1 MWQGTTST
9 IEIQTDIDLT
19 PMALVQLTIEDKKK
33 NRLTINQEELAISE
47 DTVTFQLSQK
57 ESLLLSPGR
66 VRLQLRVKTKDG
78 DVLAS
83 NIMLGDLQYPVY
95 EGEL

>member
-1 MWQGTTST
+1 MWQGTTPT

-57 ESLLLSPGR
+57 ESLSLSPGR

-83 NIMLGDLQYPVY
+83 NIMHGDLQYPVY

>member
-1 MWQGTTST
+1 MWQGTTPT
-9 IEIQTDIDLT
+9 IEIKTDIDLT
-19 PMALVQLTIEDKKK
+19 PMAKVQLTIEDRKG
-33 NRLTINQEELAISE
+33 NRLTINQEELTISE

-57 ESLLLSPGR
+57 ESLSLSPGR
-66 VRLQLRVKTKDG
+66 VRLQLRVKTNDG

>member
-1 MWQGTTST
+1 MWQGTTPT
-9 IEIQTDIDLT
+9 IEIKTDINLT
-19 PMALVQLTIEDKKK
+19 PMAKVQLTIEDRKG
-33 NRLTINQEELAISE
+33 NRLTINQEELTISE

-57 ESLLLSPGR
+57 ESLSLSPGR
-66 VRLQLRVKTKDG
+66 VRLQLRVKTNDG

>member
-1 MWQGTTST
+1 MWQGTTPT
-9 IEIQTDIDLT
+9 IEIKTDINLT
-19 PMALVQLTIEDKKK
+19 PMAQVQLTIEDRKG
-33 NRLTINQEELAISE
+33 NRLTTNQEELTISE

-57 ESLLLSPGR
+57 ESLSLSPGR
-66 VRLQLRVKTKDG
+66 VRLQLRVKTNDG

>member
-1 MWQGTTST
+1 MWQGTTPT

-19 PMALVQLTIEDKKK
+19 PMAQVQLTIEDRKG
-33 NRLTINQEELAISE
+33 NRLTINQEELTISE

-57 ESLLLSPGR
+57 ESLSLSPGR
-66 VRLQLRVKTKDG
+66 VRLQLRVKTNDG

>member
-1 MWQGTTST
+1 MWQGTTPT
-9 IEIQTDIDLT
+9 IEIKTDINLT
-19 PMALVQLTIEDKKK
+19 PMAQVQLTIEDRKG
-33 NRLTINQEELAISE
+33 NRLTINQEELTISE

-57 ESLLLSPGR
+57 ESLSLSPGR
-66 VRLQLRVKTKDG
+66 VRLQLRVKTNDG

>member
-1 MWQGTTST
+1 MWQGTTPT
-9 IEIQTDIDLT
+9 IEIKTDIDLT
-19 PMALVQLTIEDKKK
+19 PMAQVQLTIEDRKG
-33 NRLTINQEELAISE
+33 NRLTINQEELTISE

-57 ESLLLSPGR
+57 ESLSLFPGR
-66 VRLQLRVKTKDG
+66 VRLQLRVKTNDG

>member
-1 MWQGTTST
+1 MWQGTTPT
-9 IEIQTDIDLT
+9 IEIKTDIDLT
-19 PMALVQLTIEDKKK
+19 PMAQVQLTIEDRKG

>member
-1 MWQGTTST
+1 MWQGTTPT
-9 IEIQTDIDLT
+9 IEIKTDINLT
-19 PMALVQLTIEDKKK
+19 PMAQVQLTIEDRKG
-33 NRLTINQEELAISE
+33 NRLTINQEELTISE

-66 VRLQLRVKTKDG
+66 VRLQLRVKTNDG

>member
-1 MWQGTTST
+1 MWQGTTPT
-9 IEIQTDIDLT
+9 IEIKTDINLT
-19 PMALVQLTIEDKKK
+19 PMAQVQLTIEDRKG
-33 NRLTINQEELAISE
+33 NRLTINQEELTISE

-57 ESLLLSPGR
+57 ESLSLSPGR
-66 VRLQLRVKTKDG
+66 VSLQLRVKTNDG

>member
-1 MWQGTTST
+1 MWQGTTPT
-9 IEIQTDIDLT
+9 IEIKTDIDLT
-19 PMALVQLTIEDKKK
+19 PMAQVQLTIEDRKG
-33 NRLTINQEELAISE
+33 NRLTINQEGLTISE

-57 ESLLLSPGR
+57 ESLSLSPGR
-66 VRLQLRVKTKDG
+66 VRLQLRVKTNDG

>member
-1 MWQGTTST
+1 MWQGTTPT
-9 IEIQTDIDLT
+9 IEIKTDINLT
-19 PMALVQLTIEDKKK
+19 PMAQVQLTIEDRKG
-33 NRLTINQEELAISE
+33 NRLTINQEELTISE

-57 ESLLLSPGR
+57 ESLSLSPGR

>member
-1 MWQGTTST
+1 MWQGTTPT

-19 PMALVQLTIEDKKK
+19 PMAQVQLTIEDRKG
-33 NRLTINQEELAISE
+33 NRLTINQEELTISE
-47 DTVTFQLSQK
+47 DAVTFQLSQK
-57 ESLLLSPGR
+57 ESLSLSPGR
-66 VRLQLRVKTKDG
+66 VRLQLRVKTNDG

>member
-1 MWQGTTST
+1 MWQGTTPT
-9 IEIQTDIDLT
+9 IEIKTDINLT
-19 PMALVQLTIEDKKK
+19 PMAQVQLTIEDRKG
-33 NRLTINQEELAISE
+33 NRLTINQEELTISE

-57 ESLLLSPGR
+57 ESLSLFPGR
-66 VRLQLRVKTKDG
+66 VRLQLRVKTNDG

-83 NIMLGDLQYPVY
+83 NIMHGDLQYPVY

>member
-1 MWQGTTST
+1 MWQGTTPT
-9 IEIQTDIDLT
+9 IEIKTDIDLT
-19 PMALVQLTIEDKKK
+19 PMAQVQLTIEDGKG
-33 NRLTINQEELAISE
+33 NRLTINQEELTISE

-57 ESLLLSPGR
+57 ESLSLSPGR
-66 VRLQLRVKTKDG
+66 VRLQLRVKTNDG

>member
-1 MWQGTTST
+1 MWQGTTPT
-9 IEIQTDIDLT
+9 IEIKTDIDLT
-19 PMALVQLTIEDKKK
+19 PMAQVQLTIEDRKG
-33 NRLTINQEELAISE
+33 NRLTINQEELTISE

-57 ESLLLSPGR
+57 ESLSLSPGR
-66 VRLQLRVKTKDG
+66 VRLQLRVKTNDG

-83 NIMLGDLQYPVY
+83 NIMLGDLQYPIY

>member
-1 MWQGTTST
+1 MWQGTTPT
-9 IEIQTDIDLT
+9 IEIKTDINLT
-19 PMALVQLTIEDKKK
+19 PMAQVQLTIEDRKG
-33 NRLTINQEELAISE
+33 NRLTINQEELTISE

-57 ESLLLSPGR
+57 ESLSLSPGR
-66 VRLQLRVKTKDG
+66 VRLQRRVKTNVG

>member
-1 MWQGTTST
+1 MWQGTTPT
-9 IEIQTDIDLT
+9 IEIKTDINLT
-19 PMALVQLTIEDKKK
+19 PMAQVQLTIEDRKG
-33 NRLTINQEELAISE
+33 NRLTINQEELTISE

-57 ESLLLSPGR
+57 ESLSLSPGR
-66 VRLQLRVKTKDG
+66 VRLQLRVKTNDG

-95 EGEL
+95 KGEL

>member
-1 MWQGTTST
+1 MWQGTTPT
-9 IEIQTDIDLT
+9 IEIKTDIDLT
-19 PMALVQLTIEDKKK
+19 PMAQVQLTIEDRKG
-33 NRLTINQEELAISE
+33 NRLTINQEELTISE
-47 DTVTFQLSQK
+47 DTVSFQLSQK
-57 ESLLLSPGR
+57 ESLSLSPGR
-66 VRLQLRVKTKDG
+66 VRLQLRVKTNDG

>member
-1 MWQGTTST
+1 MWQGTTPT
-9 IEIQTDIDLT
+9 IEIKTDINLT
-19 PMALVQLTIEDKKK
+19 PMAQVQLTIEDRKG
-33 NRLTINQEELAISE
+33 NRLTINQEELTISE

-57 ESLLLSPGR
+57 ESLSLSPGR
-66 VRLQLRVKTKDG
+66 VRLQLRVKTTDG

-95 EGEL
+95 KGEL

>member
-1 MWQGTTST
+1 MWQGTTPT
-9 IEIQTDIDLT
+9 IEIKTDIDLT
-19 PMALVQLTIEDKKK
+19 PMAQVQLTIEDRKG
-33 NRLTINQEELAISE
+33 NRLTINQEELTISE

-57 ESLLLSPGR
+57 ESLSLSPGR
-66 VRLQLRVKTKDG
+66 VRLQLRVKTNDG

-95 EGEL
+95 KGEL

>member
-1 MWQGTTST
+1 MWQGTTPT
-9 IEIQTDIDLT
+9 IEIKTDINLT
-19 PMALVQLTIEDKKK
+19 PMALVQLTIEDRKG
-33 NRLTINQEELAISE
+33 NRLTINQEELTISE

-57 ESLLLSPGR
+57 ESLSLSPGR
-66 VRLQLRVKTKDG
+66 VRLQLRVKTNDG

>member
-1 MWQGTTST
+1 MWQGTTPT
-9 IEIQTDIDLT
+9 IEIKTDINLT
-19 PMALVQLTIEDKKK
+19 PMAQVQLTIEDRKG
-33 NRLTINQEELAISE
+33 NRLTINQEELTISE
-47 DTVTFQLSQK
+47 DTVAFQLSQK
-57 ESLLLSPGR
+57 ESLSLSPGR
-66 VRLQLRVKTKDG
+66 VRLQLRVKTNDG

>member
-1 MWQGTTST
+1 MWQGTTPT
-9 IEIQTDIDLT
+9 IEIKTDIDLT
-19 PMALVQLTIEDKKK
+19 PMAQVQLTIEDRKG
-33 NRLTINQEELAISE
+33 NWLTINQEELTISE

-57 ESLLLSPGR
+57 ESLSLSPGR
-66 VRLQLRVKTKDG
+66 VRLQLRVKTNDG

>member
-1 MWQGTTST
+1 MWQGTTPT

-57 ESLLLSPGR
+57 ESLSLSPGR

>member
-1 MWQGTTST
+1 MWQGTTPT
-9 IEIQTDIDLT
+9 IEIKTDIDLT
-19 PMALVQLTIEDKKK
+19 PMAQVQLTIEDRKG

-57 ESLLLSPGR
+57 ESLSLSPGR

>member
-1 MWQGTTST
+1 MWQGTTPT

-57 ESLLLSPGR
+57 ESLSLSPAIS
-66 VRLQLRVKTKDG
+66 RL
-78 DVLAS
+78 
-83 NIMLGDLQYPVY
+83 
-95 EGEL
+95 

>member
-1 MWQGTTST
+1 MWQGTTPT
-9 IEIQTDIDLT
+9 IEIKTNINLT
-19 PMALVQLTIEDKKK
+19 PMAQVQLTIEDRKG
-33 NRLTINQEELAISE
+33 NRLTINQEELTISE

-57 ESLLLSPGR
+57 ESLSLSPGR
-66 VRLQLRVKTKDG
+66 VRLQLRVKTNDG

>member
-1 MWQGTTST
+1 MWHGTTPT
-9 IEIQTDIDLT
+9 IEIKTDIDLT
-19 PMALVQLTIEDKKK
+19 PMAQVQLTVEDRKG
-33 NRLTINQEELAISE
+33 NRLTINQEELTISE

-57 ESLLLSPGR
+57 ESLSLSPGR
-66 VRLQLRVKTKDG
+66 VRLQLRVKTNDG

>member
-1 MWQGTTST
+1 MWQGTTPT

-33 NRLTINQEELAISE
+33 NRLTINQEGLAISE

-57 ESLLLSPGR
+57 ESLSLSPGR

>member
-1 MWQGTTST
+1 MWQGTTPT
-9 IEIQTDIDLT
+9 IEIKTDINLT
-19 PMALVQLTIEDKKK
+19 PMAQVQLTIEDRKG
-33 NRLTINQEELAISE
+33 NRLTINQEKLTISE

-57 ESLLLSPGR
+57 ESLSLSPGR
-66 VRLQLRVKTKDG
+66 VRLQLRVKTNDG

>member
-1 MWQGTTST
+1 MWQGTTPT
-9 IEIQTDIDLT
+9 IEIKTDIDLT
-19 PMALVQLTIEDKKK
+19 PMAQVQLTVEDRKG
-33 NRLTINQEELAISE
+33 NRLTINQEELTISE

-57 ESLLLSPGR
+57 ESLSLSPGR
-66 VRLQLRVKTKDG
+66 VRLQLRVKTNDG

>member
-1 MWQGTTST
+1 MWQGTTPT
-9 IEIQTDIDLT
+9 IEIKTDIDLT
-19 PMALVQLTIEDKKK
+19 PMAQVQLTIEDRKG
-33 NRLTINQEELAISE
+33 NRLTINREELTISE

-57 ESLLLSPGR
+57 ESLSLFPGR
-66 VRLQLRVKTKDG
+66 VRLQLRVKTNDG

-83 NIMLGDLQYPVY
+83 NIMFGDLQYPVY